1 MQEQYIYGI
10 EVHVEGD
17 TWHLRDDFYE
27 EDELGKLKKNIAYSR
42 KQLPQDKFRIVK
54 FKRIQE
60 VSSLSSHD

>member
-1 MQEQYIYGI
+1 MEKEYLYGI

-27 EDELGKLKKNIAYSR
+27 EHELEKLNKNITYSR

-54 FKRIQE
+54 FKRM
-60 VSSLSSHD
+60 